1 MVGAAKLGLIMW
13 PVGLVGLAKVGAGGL
28 VGGVG
33 GAGMSLL
40 STEASRT
47 RARIRFKMWMQKS

>member
-1 MVGAAKLGLIMW
+1 MW

-28 VGGVG
+28 VGGVC
-33 GAGMSLL
+33 GAGISLL
-40 STEASRT
+40 STEASQT